1 MQLLRRF
8 YLAFVLGRGVV
19 TPRGFFFNLEGRN
32 WRRRDWSVG
41 FLKRSIIGFLSWVDE
56 DSSLTFFA
64 YLLFCWHL
72 EVNKNLNKN
81 PFGFSYL
88 WCSRGRT
95 QPCTTTTAGSTEW
108 NGFQQQWSSKW
119 AHMYFTGLQEKGKGS
134 SNSSSRRV
142 GQSETTAAAA
152 AAIEPAATATATTA
166 AGTSAA
172 KCFRLSEPY
181 NRPCGD
187 ATPINRSLHRV
198 TSHIWRWPVELDY
211 LCFNKWTRKC
221 FFDYVFHH
229 GWRFEHS
236 NSAAERRD
244 RIASESPGSLFVCL
258 FIPLPLVSFFYRAW
272 CVYICTLPCPKRCAG
287 LVSFIW
293 NWCFLEADG
302 KCWNPIQGEQVRQLL
317 EEKRQRHSRALV
329 AAIEEGIVRHFR
341 EKDLEIE
348 NIKRQNEELAEHV
361 KQLRMEAHRWEV
373 KAKTNEAM
381 VAALKSN
388 LQQAHQAVALSREQS
403 KEGCGDSEADDA
415 ASSHHGDDP
424 HARTF
429 QENRE
434 LREQRMCRV
443 CRCNDVSILL
453 LPCRHLCL
461 CKECETRL
469 DTCPLCR
476 SLKNASVQVYM
487 SWPHDTRRRDQDGIF
502 RYDEDS
508 SKMYMYMQRL
518 QQLL

>member
-1 MQLLRRF
+1 MAVQAQYPSNALLPNYRNSH
-8 YLAFVLGRGVV
+8 VLQPQPAALNG
-19 TPRGFFFNLEGRN
+19 TLFNSNEAQNELTCTLLGSR
-32 WRRRDWSVG
+32 
-41 FLKRSIIGFLSWVDE
+41 KRARE
-56 DSSLTFFA
+56 
-64 YLLFCWHL
+64 
-72 EVNKNLNKN
+72 
-81 PFGFSYL
+81 
-88 WCSRGRT
+88 
-95 QPCTTTTAGSTEW
+95 
-108 NGFQQQWSSKW
+108 
-119 AHMYFTGLQEKGKGS
+119 
-134 SNSSSRRV
+134 
-142 GQSETTAAAA
+142 
-152 AAIEPAATATATTA
+152 AATAATAVADVLANQRQQQQQQLLNQQRQPQQQQQQEHQLLNVSDYRNHITGPVVMPPQSTGVSTGLRLTFEDDRLNSTTCA
-166 AGTSAA
+166 STSGRGNVSSTM
-172 KCFRLSEPY
+172 FSIMGEDLSTQIQQQSEE
-181 NRPCGD
+181 
-187 ATPINRSLHRV
+187 I
-198 TSHIWRWPVELDY
+198 EL
-211 LCFNKWTRKC
+211 LLK
-221 FFDYVFHH
+221 
-229 GWRFEHS
+229 
-236 NSAAERRD
+236 A
-244 RIASESPGSLFVCL
+244 
-258 FIPLPLVSFFYRAW
+258 
-272 CVYICTLPCPKRCAG
+272 
-287 LVSFIW
+287 
-293 NWCFLEADG
+293 
-302 KCWNPIQGEQVRQLL
+302 QGEQVRQLL

-329 AAIEEGIVRHFR
+329 AAIEEGIVRRFR

-461 CKECETRL
+461 CKDCETRL

-487 SWPHDTRRRDQDGIF
+487 S
-502 RYDEDS
+502 
-508 SKMYMYMQRL
+508 
-518 QQLL
+518 

>member
-1 MQLLRRF
+1 
-8 YLAFVLGRGVV
+8 
-19 TPRGFFFNLEGRN
+19 
-32 WRRRDWSVG
+32 VG
-41 FLKRSIIGFLSWVDE
+41 FLKRSIIEFLSWVDE
-56 DSSLTFFA
+56 NSSLTLFA

-81 PFGFSYL
+81 PFGVSYL
-88 WCSRGRT
+88 CAVGGGPSHVLQPQSAALNGTLFNSNEAQNELTCTLLGSRKRAREAA
-95 QPCTTTTAGSTEW
+95 TA
-108 NGFQQQWSSKW
+108 
-119 AHMYFTGLQEKGKGS
+119 A
-134 SNSSSRRV
+134 
-142 GQSETTAAAA
+142 TAAADMLA
-152 AAIEPAATATATTA
+152 NQRQQQQQQQQQLLNQQRQPQPQQQQEHQLLNVSDYRNHITGPVVMPPQSTGVSTGLRLTFEDDRLNSTTCASTSGRGNVCSTMFSIMGEDLSTQIQQQSEEIELLLKA
-166 AGTSAA
+166 
-172 KCFRLSEPY
+172 
-181 NRPCGD
+181 
-187 ATPINRSLHRV
+187 
-198 TSHIWRWPVELDY
+198 
-211 LCFNKWTRKC
+211 
-221 FFDYVFHH
+221 
-229 GWRFEHS
+229 
-236 NSAAERRD
+236 
-244 RIASESPGSLFVCL
+244 
-258 FIPLPLVSFFYRAW
+258 
-272 CVYICTLPCPKRCAG
+272 
-287 LVSFIW
+287 
-293 NWCFLEADG
+293 
-302 KCWNPIQGEQVRQLL
+302 QGEQVRQLL
-317 EEKRQRHSRALV
+317 EEKRHRHSRALV
-329 AAIEEGIVRHFR
+329 AAIEGGIVRRFQ

-476 SLKNASVQVYM
+476 SFKNASVQVYM
-487 SWPHDTRRRDQDGIF
+487 S
-502 RYDEDS
+502 
-508 SKMYMYMQRL
+508 
-518 QQLL
+518 

>member
-1 MQLLRRF
+1 
-8 YLAFVLGRGVV
+8 LAFHIYDAVGGGPSHVLQPQPAALNG
-19 TPRGFFFNLEGRN
+19 TLFNSNEAQNELTCTLLGSR
-32 WRRRDWSVG
+32 
-41 FLKRSIIGFLSWVDE
+41 KRARE
-56 DSSLTFFA
+56 A
-64 YLLFCWHL
+64 
-72 EVNKNLNKN
+72 
-81 PFGFSYL
+81 
-88 WCSRGRT
+88 
-95 QPCTTTTAGSTEW
+95 A
-108 NGFQQQWSSKW
+108 
-119 AHMYFTGLQEKGKGS
+119 
-134 SNSSSRRV
+134 
-142 GQSETTAAAA
+142 TAAADVLA
-152 AAIEPAATATATTA
+152 NQRQQQQQLLNQQRQPQQQQQQEHQLLNVSDYRNHIPGPVVMPPQSTGVSTGLRLTFEDDRLNSTTCASTSGRGNVSSTMFSIMGEDLSTQIQQQSEEIELLLKAQ
-166 AGTSAA
+166 
-172 KCFRLSEPY
+172 
-181 NRPCGD
+181 
-187 ATPINRSLHRV
+187 V
-198 TSHIWRWPVELDY
+198 
-211 LCFNKWTRKC
+211 
-221 FFDYVFHH
+221 
-229 GWRFEHS
+229 
-236 NSAAERRD
+236 
-244 RIASESPGSLFVCL
+244 VCL
-258 FIPLPLVSFFYRAW
+258 FVFLSPSPLFLSFTELD
-272 CVYICTLPCPKRCAG
+272 VYIYTLPCLKRCAG
-287 LVSFIW
+287 LVSFVW

-329 AAIEEGIVRHFR
+329 AAIEEGIVRRFQ

-487 SWPHDTRRRDQDGIF
+487 S
-502 RYDEDS
+502 
-508 SKMYMYMQRL
+508 
-518 QQLL
+518 